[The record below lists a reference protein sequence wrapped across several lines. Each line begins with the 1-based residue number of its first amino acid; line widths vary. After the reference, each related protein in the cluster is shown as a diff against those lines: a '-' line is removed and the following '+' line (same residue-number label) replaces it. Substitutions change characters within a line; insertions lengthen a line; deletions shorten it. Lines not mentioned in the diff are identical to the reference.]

1 MDNRLITF
9 AVTAA
14 ICLASCSNDEVME
27 QNSDPKG
34 KAITF
39 YAKVGHSTR
48 ADETNISNLG
58 NFYVFGKS
66 VHPGGTLYNAYL
78 VGEESDSENRFI
90 PGTAIRTNSSWSL
103 GYDVYLPEG
112 IEDAVFWAFTDGQIG
127 SAKILS
133 NGSIAF
139 NSNLGPQITGYTIPK
154 ADLTDDRQTVWADGS
169 RQKDLVSAFGQ
180 ARQTGGTLSNSI
192 KLDFNHLLSQ
202 VTIKAAQENKAENDH
217 RIVKVKGAW
226 IVNVKNKADLS
237 AGYSYD
243 QTNHIGSD
251 EPKWTILN
259 SSIPFGTYFKSPVEL
274 WNYKGGDSDDGW
286 ADLTSTSLML
296 IPQTLSGLQFDN
308 IESSETT
315 GTYIMLLCRVELMH
329 DGITH
334 DDDTDISD
342 IMVDK
347 EGRKHYHQQFPVT
360 KEDNGIQKYN
370 ANEYGLSCIPVKID
384 LKKGMHYTFKL
395 DICGD
400 NSGAGYYPP
409 NYKAE
414 DIEKLIPKSDLY
426 DENTNKNGIKVIKI
440 PDNKKPG
447 QPVLDGP
454 IQFTVSVN
462 KWEDENW
469 TWTNGTWTNET
480 DKTNTT
486 GESSDNN

>member
-1 MDNRLITF
+1 MDNRLIPF

-48 ADETNISNLG
+48 AVETEYSNLG
-58 NFYVFGKS
+58 NFYVFAKS
-66 VHPGGTLYNAYL
+66 VHPDGSLYNAYL
-78 VGEESDSENRFI
+78 VGEESDSEKKFI
-90 PGTAIRTNSSWSL
+90 PGTAKRTNSTWSL

-112 IEDAVFWAFTDGQIG
+112 IEDAVFWAFTDGQTG
-127 SAKILS
+127 SADILS
-133 NGSIAF
+133 NGSISF
-139 NSNLGPQITGYTIPK
+139 NSNRGPQITGYTTPN
-154 ADLTDDRQTVWADGS
+154 ADLTDDSQTVWADGS
-169 RQKDLVSAFGQ
+169 QQKDLVSAFGQ
-180 ARQTGGTLSNSI
+180 ARQTGGTLSNVI

-202 VTIKAAQENKAENDH
+202 VTIKAAQKNKSDNDH

-243 QTNHIGSD
+243 RDNHIGSD

-259 SSIPFGTYFKSPVEL
+259 SSIPFGTYFKSPIEL
-274 WNYKGGDSDDGW
+274 WKHKGGDGDDGW
-286 ADLTSTSLML
+286 ADLTSSSLML

-308 IESSETT
+308 DPSNIEYSEKT
-315 GTYIMLLCRVELMH
+315 GAYIMLLCRVELMH

-334 DDDTDISD
+334 DDNTDISD
-342 IMVDK
+342 IIVDK
-347 EGRKHYHQQFPVT
+347 EGGKHYHQQFPVT

-370 ANEYGLSCIPVKID
+370 ANEYGLTCIPVDIT
-384 LKKGMHYTFKL
+384 LNKGTHYTFKL
-395 DICGD
+395 EICGD

-409 NYKAE
+409 IYSID
-414 DIEKLIPKSDLY
+414 DIKNLIPESDLFS
-426 DENTNKNGIKVIKI
+426 ETNKNGIKVITI
-440 PDNKKPG
+440 PTGKNPG
-447 QPVLDGP
+447 DAVLDEP
-454 IQFTVSVN
+454 IKFTVTVN
-462 KWEDENW
+462 DWGKG
-469 TWTNGTWTNET
+469 TWTNGTTGT
-480 DKTNTT
+480 DKTDTT